1 MKKYIPALICFLLFI
16 VLLQKASAMDGYR
29 REIHLVET
37 NMPYLY
43 FPTGEGVY
51 IIKSGYET
59 VYYPFA
65 DSSGRSKPTYQFYSA
80 GFPIIDV
87 VCNRGFTPASYVA
100 ATTNVGDSNLLL
112 YVDRNGTTDITP
124 AFIAKGSKSRIEQIE
139 MQNGDGL
146 LPSKYALSVFLS
158 VSGSHAGVYRHSQMT
173 SATKHYP
180 EWTKIFDGP
189 VNFIS
194 ADAYGYEF
202 VICYDDSLGNSHV
215 IISEDKGICE
225 KWRELYSTNK
235 FRITNIER
243 SGNFYC
249 IYGKEMLAISTDNAA
264 TWTERRTPFAISDI
278 VYTKTNY
285 GEVSYNEI
293 YAAEASDTISR
304 MWLSQDLGATWSV
317 QHTIADDPTGIVDM
331 CLGTNCAYSFVMY
344 TGVGKIYSL
353 LHDYGNIRGNKDR
366 EILFNGTA
374 TAIGKEIKP
383 DALDFVVTP
392 ADGGCLVTLDT
403 DTGEWTA
410 TLYNSNGVTVAQQ
423 QGNGSEIF
431 LSTDSKGTHILVVK
445 AGGRVV
451 KKKIQLR

>member
-1 MKKYIPALICFLLFI
+1 MRIYIYAILCCLL
-16 VLLQKASAMDGYR
+16 LTQTSSAANGYR

-59 VYYPFA
+59 LYYPFA

-87 VCNRGFTPASYVA
+87 VCNRGFTPPSYVA

-146 LPSKYALSVFLS
+146 LPSKYDLSVFLS
-158 VSGSHAGVYRHSQMT
+158 VSGNHAGVYRHSQIT
-173 SATKHYP
+173 SATKYYP
-180 EWTKIFDGP
+180 EWSKIFDGQ

-194 ADAYGYEF
+194 ADAYGCEF
-202 VICYDDSLGNSHV
+202 VICYDDSLGNSRI
-215 IISEDKGICE
+215 IISDDLGMCE
-225 KWRELYSTNK
+225 KWRELYCTNRFK
-235 FRITNIER
+235 ISKIER
-243 SGNFYC
+243 SGNFC
-249 IYGKEMLAISTDNAA
+249 CLYGKDTLVISTDNGN
-264 TWTERRTPFAISDI
+264 TWKECNTPFLVSDI
-278 VYTKTNY
+278 VYTVTRY
-285 GEVSYNEI
+285 GEERFDEI

-383 DALDFVVTP
+383 DALDLVVTP

-423 QGNGSEIF
+423 QGNGCEIF

-451 KKKIQLR
+451 KKKIMLR